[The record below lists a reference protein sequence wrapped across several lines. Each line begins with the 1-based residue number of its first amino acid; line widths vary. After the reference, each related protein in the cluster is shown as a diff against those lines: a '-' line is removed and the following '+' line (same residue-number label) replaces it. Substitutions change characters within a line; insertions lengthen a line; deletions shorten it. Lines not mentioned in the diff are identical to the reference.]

1 MTHGAKGRRP
11 SVAAGLLLFLAS
23 FLVVGCQSED
33 AIETYRVS
41 TKIPEQLLP
50 GKERMLAVMVPQGKQ
65 IWFFKVMGP
74 EKSVD
79 GVADQFRAFVKTVTF
94 SERGEPVLGSLPEGW
109 KRGGKKPLRFATIDI
124 NTPTK
129 QLDLS
134 VSALG
139 GPKPGDP
146 GWDAYVAQNVN
157 RWRGQIGLDKSDD
170 KWSGGESF
178 EVASADGQAVFV
190 DIVGEP
196 GSGGPSGNM
205 MGNMAAG
212 GSTPPFMRQAKS
224 GESGVSP
231 TEESASNAPESD
243 PSSSGGLKAE
253 APEDSGWRLGK
264 RSMMRLAAFE
274 AGPEDE
280 VAQVTV
286 ISARGDLRDNVSRWM
301 GQVQGGTPDDAAVDK
316 MLANAEKL
324 TVSGRPAQRFIIEG
338 DASQDQQSI
347 DATIVPLSDD
357 GSSMFIKMTGP
368 PETVKAET
376 DSMRT
381 FLETVSF

>member
-1 MTHGAKGRRP
+1 MGLSPKMMATLARIGYEKP
-11 SVAAGLLLFLAS
+11 SPVQAGVIPLAMQEFDVIGQARTGTGKTAAF
-23 FLVVGCQSED
+23 
-33 AIETYRVS
+33 AIPILE
-41 TKIPEQLLP
+41 
-50 GKERMLAVMVPQGKQ
+50 
-65 IWFFKVMGP
+65 
-74 EKSVD
+74 
-79 GVADQFRAFVKTVTF
+79 
-94 SERGEPVLGSLPEGW
+94 
-109 KRGGKKPLRFATIDI
+109 
-124 NTPTK
+124 

-253 APEDSGWRLGK
+253 APEDSGWRRGL
-264 RSMMRLAAFE
+264 
-274 AGPEDE
+274 PEPLY
-280 VAQVTV
+280 
-286 ISARGDLRDNVSRWM
+286 G
-301 GQVQGGTPDDAAVDK
+301 
-316 MLANAEKL
+316 
-324 TVSGRPAQRFIIEG
+324 IE
-338 DASQDQQSI
+338 
-347 DATIVPLSDD
+347 P
-357 GSSMFIKMTGP
+357 
-368 PETVKAET
+368 
-376 DSMRT
+376 
-381 FLETVSF
+381 